1 MTSVVQS
8 EEILVQQ
15 SEPLFIGVDGGGSK
29 CKARLENANGQL
41 LAEAL
46 AGPANPATDFA
57 QTTDSILSAC
67 QRVLQLAGYASAMLA
82 QSNVV
87 LGLAGVNVPRV
98 QQRMQDWQHPFAALQ
113 VTTDL
118 HIACLGAHAG
128 QDGAILI
135 TGTGTAAFA
144 TVNAKQWL
152 FSAQGFPLGDR
163 GSGAWLG
170 WQGVCATLDVLDGL
184 QPATELTR
192 SICRRLGVSSNTD
205 LISCCMGYKA
215 VDYGQL
221 APLVLQQQQQG
232 DPYACDITARGLGYI
247 QALLQ
252 RLQHTGATR
261 IAMIGGLAPQ
271 LAALLPA
278 ALQQQ
283 LSPVQGSPEVGAA
296 ALARQYFLEKV
307 I

>member
-41 LAEAL
+41 LAEAV

-67 QRVLQLAGYASAMLA
+67 QRVLQQAGYASAMLA
-82 QSNVV
+82 QSHVV

-98 QQRMQDWQHPFAALQ
+98 QRQMQNWQHPFASMQ

-118 HIACLGAHAG
+118 HIACAGAHG
-128 QDGAILI
+128 GHDGAILI

-144 TVNAKQWL
+144 SVNGEQCL

-192 SICRRLGVSSNTD
+192 SICRRLAVSSNTD
-205 LISCCMGYKA
+205 LISCCIGYKA
-215 VDYGQL
+215 ADYGQL
-221 APLVLQQQQQG
+221 APLVLQQQQAG
-232 DPYACDITARGLGYI
+232 DPYASDILARGLGYI

-252 RLQHTGATR
+252 RLQDSGATR

-271 LAALLPA
+271 LAALLPT

-283 LSPVQGSPEVGAA
+283 LSLVRGSPEAGAT

-307 I
+307 T